1 MINSDPQ
8 FTNPEGLDFSLNQSS
23 PGIDAGN
30 PNTIYNDLD
39 NSQNDL
45 GYQGEED

>member
-23 PGIDAGN
+23 PGIDVGN
-30 PNTIYNDLD
+30 PIPSIMTWIIHKTI
-39 NSQNDL
+39 
-45 GYQGEED
+45 